1 MASKFATRL
10 ARVNDAIFLR
20 EMLYEAARP
29 LNEKPPKEELL
40 ATPGVAAFID
50 GWGRQGDSGVV
61 AEKSLEPVG
70 PPWYPDLLP
79 DDDPEGGFV
88 GGETP
93 ELVVAVEAPSRGQ
106 GVGRKLIDALVE
118 RAREENY
125 PSLGLTVAGRNV
137 VAVSLFKARGFT
149 PVRDRDGLLTM
160 QVKLH

>member
-20 EMLYEAARP
+20 SMLYEAARP
-29 LNEKPPKEELL
+29 LNEKPPADELL

-61 AEKSLEPVG
+61 AEKMLEPVG
-70 PPWYPDLLP
+70 AGWYRIFP

-93 ELVVAVEAPSRGQ
+93 ELVVAVEAPSRSQ

-118 RAREENY
+118 RAREESH
-125 PSLGLTVAGRNV
+125 PSLGLTVPRRNV
-137 VAVSLFKARGFT
+137 VAVSLFKAAGFST
-149 PVRDRDGLLTM
+149 VRERDGLLTM
-160 QVKLH
+160 QVKLN